1 MKYYIYS
8 PTEKLL
14 LVMQKLQCIMH
25 HLVLCMNQENWIST
39 GEILQPAKTLDELKG
54 LFNDLLF
61 K

>member
-1 MKYYIYS
+1 
-8 PTEKLL
+8 
-14 LVMQKLQCIMH
+14 MQKLQCIMH